1 MLKLSKQRGE
11 CSKLIF
17 PNASVLYIYIYIYI
31 NCFTLVFHG
40 FDFKTIL

>member
-1 MLKLSKQRGE
+1 MELCSSLASKE
-11 CSKLIF
+11 V
-17 PNASVLYIYIYIYI
+17 SVLNLFFQMLVYYIYI